1 MYDFD
6 PLHEAGLDQV
16 EASDDET
23 AYFNPSPRLN
33 CISGGGNR
41 GLLSRAM
48 DPLDDHLLRS
58 YVPPLLVPHVLR
70 AHRAS

>member
-1 MYDFD
+1 MRIERDLDTVYDFD
-6 PLHEAGLDQV
+6 PLYEAGLDQV

-33 CISGGGNR
+33 CISGGGHR

-48 DPLDDHLLRS
+48 DPLDDNLLRS
-58 YVPPLLVPHVLR
+58 
-70 AHRAS
+70 